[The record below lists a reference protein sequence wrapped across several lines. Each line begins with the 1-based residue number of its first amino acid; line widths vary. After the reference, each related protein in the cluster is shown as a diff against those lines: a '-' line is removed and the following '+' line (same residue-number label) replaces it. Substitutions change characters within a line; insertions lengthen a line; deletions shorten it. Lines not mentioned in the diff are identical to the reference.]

1 MDKVKFGYD
10 EVDQT
15 DKPERVNKVFTSVSN
30 KYDLMNDIMSF
41 GLHRLWK
48 KQFLRLCD
56 LGNKNNILDI
66 ACGTGDISLE
76 IKKQKNDVQLTC
88 LDPNIEMIEI
98 CKQKFLN
105 KGFTDIK
112 YINLGIEEFESEV
125 KYDLAS
131 LAFGFRNFSDPL
143 KGLINIFESLE
154 LGGQLLLMDFK
165 VPRNK
170 IYSQLFKAYTLNI
183 IPNIGKIVAN
193 DKESYKYLGESIQT
207 YYTPEEIRSMCLNVG
222 FEKVKI
228 INLPEDV
235 ATIHVAH
242 KI

>member
-15 DKPERVNKVFTSVSN
+15 DKPEKVNKVFTSVSN

-105 KGFTDIK
+105 KGFT
-112 YINLGIEEFESEV
+112 V
-125 KYDLAS
+125 
-131 LAFGFRNFSDPL
+131 
-143 KGLINIFESLE
+143 
-154 LGGQLLLMDFK
+154 
-165 VPRNK
+165 
-170 IYSQLFKAYTLNI
+170 
-183 IPNIGKIVAN
+183 
-193 DKESYKYLGESIQT
+193 
-207 YYTPEEIRSMCLNVG
+207 
-222 FEKVKI
+222 
-228 INLPEDV
+228 
-235 ATIHVAH
+235 
-242 KI
+242 